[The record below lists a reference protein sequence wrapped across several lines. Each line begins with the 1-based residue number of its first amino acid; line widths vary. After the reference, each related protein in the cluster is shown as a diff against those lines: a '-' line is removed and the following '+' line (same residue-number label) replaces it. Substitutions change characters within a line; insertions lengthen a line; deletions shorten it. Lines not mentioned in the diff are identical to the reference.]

1 AHRNTGQIKLCRVSV
16 EFLYRLIERGQ
27 RLFLHSVLRPPE
39 VLAALRHDHDCWEAV
54 DVAANRPADSDLGLN
69 EAVVTAFAGAV
80 QEKYHGPFPV
90 LVPIARHINLVAVS
104 FIAEL
109 DGSVEK
115 ACFVRAGARS
125 QSEEDGAEQNRS
137 RGFSD
142 RFHLLP
148 RWILHPHPGGVGWR
162 GNRERV

>member
-1 AHRNTGQIKLCRVSV
+1 RASAGGRRLC
-16 EFLYRLIERGQ
+16 
-27 RLFLHSVLRPPE
+27 LHGAGRPAVFLRPWRNDQVGGE
-39 VLAALRHDHDCWEAV
+39 AAA
-54 DVAANRPADSDLGLN
+54 VAANRPADSDLGLN

-125 QSEEDGAEQNRS
+125 QSEEDGAEQNR
-137 RGFSD
+137 
-142 RFHLLP
+142 
-148 RWILHPHPGGVGWR
+148 
-162 GNRERV
+162 

>member
-1 AHRNTGQIKLCRVSV
+1 GLCAA
-16 EFLYRLIERGQ
+16 RLEQEPEMARDTFPARRRRTRGR
-27 RLFLHSVLRPPE
+27 RLR
-39 VLAALRHDHDCWEAV
+39 
-54 DVAANRPADSDLGLN
+54 SDLGLN

-125 QSEEDGAEQNRS
+125 QSEEDGAEQNR
-137 RGFSD
+137 
-142 RFHLLP
+142 
-148 RWILHPHPGGVGWR
+148 
-162 GNRERV
+162 